1 MLARLDD
8 LPGVARCRVESSGR
22 HLALDVAAGADP
34 AGVARDAV
42 AALGGRARALGA
54 EEARAQLDARPRG
67 DPWLSAAEVM
77 ALSYVEGRILA
88 VRVSATAGREAGLDA
103 DSRDRLAEAVR
114 VEVFAAVERVHA
126 EGGRPSSAWFYD
138 AWPEVAARVLAR
150 ARAFAPADRM
160 AELRAGLQRA
170 VAR

>member
-22 HLALDVAAGADP
+22 HFALDVAAGADP

-103 DSRDRLAEAVR
+103 DARDRLAEAVR

-126 EGGRPSSAWFYD
+126 DGGRASSAWFYD
-138 AWPEVAARVLAR
+138 AWPEIAARVLVR

-160 AELRAGLQRA
+160 AELWAGLQRA